1 MLGDRTATNILVV
14 NHSADARH
22 RAIELAAERGFVT
35 HAASNAFEALFQLGA
50 FPIDA
55 VICEAELPGRDSKW
69 LSERVTQLHPGTQF
83 IVSPNGN
90 GADWESALQRLL
102 IPPPAETDTPATS
115 ERADDFDVDSS
126 EPELVVPVEIDAADA
141 KSQMDRRRA
150 RRFRPASKLAVA
162 LRGRREGL
170 VHDISE
176 SGASIET
183 SAHVGPH
190 RTFELRFPGPE
201 TIRVTGQVVRCSVVA
216 VRTDGV
222 VYRLAVSFK
231 TPLRE
236 TDVKRLVAG
245 DDAP

>member
-1 MLGDRTATNILVV
+1 MLGDRTTTNILVV

-55 VICEAELPGRDSKW
+55 VVCEADLPGRDSRW

-83 IVSPNGN
+83 IVSPSGSGSEWE
-90 GADWESALQRLL
+90 GALERLL
-102 IPPPAETDTPATS
+102 IVQPAETDTPETNEAAADFEVNPS
-115 ERADDFDVDSS
+115 ESDI
-126 EPELVVPVEIDAADA
+126 VPVEIDA
-141 KSQMDRRRA
+141 KSGDMDRRRA
-150 RRFRPASKLAVA
+150 PRYRPSSKLAVA

-183 SAHVGPH
+183 SAHVGPQ

-201 TIRVTGQVVRCSVVA
+201 TIKVTGQVVRCSVVG
-216 VRTDGV
+216 VSLDGV
-222 VYRLAVSFK
+222 VYRCAVAFK

-236 TDVKRLVAG
+236 SDVKRLVAG
-245 DDAP
+245 DNAP